1 MNILVLHRNNVPLC
15 LRSNTSF
22 WKDNGVNLTSQPFV
36 LPPTDIPDFDTFTND
51 ELNKLDISKYDLFV
65 LPYDLSE
72 SYMEYTGLRVAAHIR
87 LTPQW
92 NSLSTPILF
101 LGVDKRDDI
110 VCVSELGGILYSYQI
125 FISSR
130 TSESEL
136 LKWFKGINDK
146 FPKGKWTNDEIVNQ
160 SQYRSLLLRLKGIQ
174 PPANYSTHHSIANE
188 WAIMRWNDMMTQPIK
203 LSNTDF
209 EKMLYYKYLRANYG
223 NSQQM
228 KKWRKEHPN
237 IEKIDNLEPG
247 KKLVLIDDEW
257 NKGWYLLLNHIA
269 ESSGFILLPPC
280 KIKKEWDRK
289 QLIEEVKKYVDAKEN
304 DADCY
309 LLDLRLHD
317 TDFDEE
323 FLKKTKSRL
332 SGFDILDQIKV
343 KNRANPVIIFSASN
357 KVWNFKSAV
366 WNYKDPKTLED
377 IEGAFDYVLK
387 ETPESVLKPDQSYE
401 LYRAFV
407 NSIRI
412 SFKLSELKKVE
423 EKQREL
429 LKLCSDVEPLNEFIK
444 LVLLDRGNNKDSMLK
459 ACLMNLMTFLE
470 DYIKKRF
477 CFIVT
482 GKDEAKRIQLVPT
495 DKGGK
500 TIMENVEKHIFV
512 RKQEKGDSR
521 HYDIIDSYYSTEP
534 SEPAN
539 YFDSVSEKG
548 EMGLLLSA
556 LYLKYRMNSQIIKD
570 YFLPMKNKRNEISHQ
585 SNGISLIYKE
595 LYDFYFK
602 IIVPVIESDHKKE

>member
-51 ELNKLDISKYDLFV
+51 ELNILDISKYDLFV

-289 QLIEEVKKYVDAKEN
+289 QLIEEDYQIMAK
-304 DADCY
+304 
-309 LLDLRLHD
+309 
-317 TDFDEE
+317 
-323 FLKKTKSRL
+323 
-332 SGFDILDQIKV
+332 
-343 KNRANPVIIFSASN
+343 
-357 KVWNFKSAV
+357 
-366 WNYKDPKTLED
+366 
-377 IEGAFDYVLK
+377 
-387 ETPESVLKPDQSYE
+387 
-401 LYRAFV
+401 
-407 NSIRI
+407 
-412 SFKLSELKKVE
+412 
-423 EKQREL
+423 
-429 LKLCSDVEPLNEFIK
+429 
-444 LVLLDRGNNKDSMLK
+444 
-459 ACLMNLMTFLE
+459 
-470 DYIKKRF
+470 
-477 CFIVT
+477 
-482 GKDEAKRIQLVPT
+482 
-495 DKGGK
+495 
-500 TIMENVEKHIFV
+500 
-512 RKQEKGDSR
+512 
-521 HYDIIDSYYSTEP
+521 
-534 SEPAN
+534 
-539 YFDSVSEKG
+539 
-548 EMGLLLSA
+548 
-556 LYLKYRMNSQIIKD
+556 
-570 YFLPMKNKRNEISHQ
+570 
-585 SNGISLIYKE
+585 
-595 LYDFYFK
+595 
-602 IIVPVIESDHKKE
+602 